1 MEAGMVFS
9 EGKASEEVAKVCYSY
24 KDYEARE
31 AQEEAR
37 RRAKREREEQRRREG
52 GPSEASRRAQEK
64 ERELTK
70 A

>member
-1 MEAGMVFS
+1 MV
-9 EGKASEEVAKVCYSY
+9 GKASEEAVAVCYSY

-37 RRAKREREEQRRREG
+37 RRAKREREERRRREG
-52 GPSEASRRAQEK
+52 VAREATKRVSEK
-64 ERELTK
+64 ERGPVR

>member
-1 MEAGMVFS
+1 MRVEFFL
-9 EGKASEEVAKVCYSY
+9 EGKASEEVAQVCYSY

-37 RRAKREREEQRRREG
+37 RRAKREREESRRRKG
-52 GPSEASRRAQEK
+52 EAREPSRRAPEK
-64 ERELTK
+64 ELVR

>member
-1 MEAGMVFS
+1 MAQ
-9 EGKASEEVAKVCYSY
+9 VCYSY

-37 RRAKREREEQRRREG
+37 RRVKREREESRRRKG
-52 GPSEASRRAQEK
+52 EAREPSRRAPEK
-64 ERELTK
+64 EQELVR

>member
-1 MEAGMVFS
+1 M
-9 EGKASEEVAKVCYSY
+9 CYSY

-31 AQEEAR
+31 AQEKAR

-52 GPSEASRRAQEK
+52 GPIEARRRVQEK
-64 ERELTK
+64 EREPVE